1 MTGTIPRKPN
11 LKFYSHIIM
20 SNTNDQSKPYRK
32 CNMQH
37 KSNTT
42 YQQLT
47 APEQGWHPTVTAQ
60 HAGRTAEADGA
71 FLLPHLKPH
80 FHILDLG
87 CGPGTITTGLSKYV
101 PQGSVTG
108 VDLSPEVIAQAH
120 SLASQN
126 ENGVPSNVTFATGNA
141 LEGLAF
147 PDEKFD
153 VIFMSQVLLHIPEPV
168 KALKELRRVLKT
180 GGFIA
185 DREGDW
191 PFRWYPELPGLQ
203 LQDKYL
209 YSMVIT
215 RQPPDAS
222 RPWYSPYG
230 VDHRGGS
237 KTHVFAREAGF
248 DPSKIEKSA
257 RVTVYGTP
265 EERKRYAG
273 NMIARIEEGGHR
285 QKYEGVGATKEE
297 IDTIVRDLGRW
308 RDDVDGM
315 HWIVQFE
322 VLIRK

>member
-1 MTGTIPRKPN
+1 
-11 LKFYSHIIM
+11 
-20 SNTNDQSKPYRK
+20 
-32 CNMQH
+32 
-37 KSNTT
+37 
-42 YQQLT
+42 
-47 APEQGWHPTVTAQ
+47 
-60 HAGRTAEADGA
+60 
-71 FLLPHLKPH
+71 
-80 FHILDLG
+80 
-87 CGPGTITTGLSKYV
+87 
-101 PQGSVTG
+101 
-108 VDLSPEVIAQAH
+108 
-120 SLASQN
+120 
-126 ENGVPSNVTFATGNA
+126 
-141 LEGLAF
+141 
-147 PDEKFD
+147 
-153 VIFMSQVLLHIPEPV
+153 V
-168 KALKELRRVLKT
+168 KALRELRRVLKT

-230 VDHRGGS
+230 ADHRGGS

-248 DPSKIEKSA
+248 DPLKIEKSA